1 MHMHLIIFTKRNM
14 RNKKPEANENGY
26 HSGSRAETTET
37 TEYTLLYS
45 FYFGV
50 NILHVVKNKF

>member
-1 MHMHLIIFTKRNM
+1 M